1 MSLVPYTLLYLLLSY
16 GFFDIQL
23 TYQKKKKKFVG
34 IHLCVV
40 TFFFFFW
47 WGGKGTRSGCYLDNF
62 GNLGKCHFK
71 KETIS
76 PYVHKYL
83 GKTNSVPCQF
93 ITFSE
98 LSSNSFPIIF

>member
-1 MSLVPYTLLYLLLSY
+1 MVFGDT
-16 GFFDIQL
+16 
-23 TYQKKKKKFVG
+23 FVC
-34 IHLCVV
+34 CV
-40 TFFFFFW
+40 TFFFW

-83 GKTNSVPCQF
+83 GKTNSVPYQF

-98 LSSNSFPIIF
+98 LSSNSSPLDLIFHRLQLT